1 MLVNM
6 DFDLSFLR
14 QAIGQS
20 DHSTLSSLLTDSLQ
34 QLDPNTQFELFADLY
49 EQKVVSQWSDEKVLD
64 AVKTFH
70 KQSLQG
76 QFFDQSWGDD
86 GMYDTITPL
95 TESWYNEA
103 GFWLDVLCSGQQ
115 ERSKA
120 CRLEGLRLLLELI
133 DQLDEE
139 HILVP
144 HDTLGE
150 ENLYTRCD
158 YRDYY
163 RQIEK

>member
-1 MLVNM
+1 MHFN
-6 DFDLSFLR
+6 LSSLR

-20 DHSTLSSLLTDSLQ
+20 DSSTLSSLLIESLE
-34 QLDPNTQFELFADLY
+34 QLDTNSQFELFADLY
-49 EQKVVSQWSDEKVLD
+49 EQQVVSQWSDEKVLD

-86 GMYDTITPL
+86 GMYDTITSL

-103 GFWLDVLCSGQQ
+103 SFWLDVLCSEQQ

-139 HILVP
+139 NILVP

-150 ENLYTRCD
+150 ENLCTRCD
-158 YRDYY
+158 YRTYY
-163 RQIEK
+163 LQLQNAYR

>member
-1 MLVNM
+1 MQFNLP
-6 DFDLSFLR
+6 SLR
-14 QAIGQS
+14 QAIEQA
-20 DHSTLSSLLTDSLQ
+20 DRHNLANLLVDGLE
-34 QLDPNTQFELFADLY
+34 QLDANSQFELFADLY
-49 EQKVVSQWSDEKVLD
+49 KQKVGSQWSDEKVLD

-103 GFWLDVLCSGQQ
+103 GFWLDVLCSEEQ

-139 HILVP
+139 NILVP
-144 HDTLGE
+144 HDTIGE
-150 ENLYTRCD
+150 ENIYTRCD
-158 YRDYY
+158 YRNYY
-163 RQIEK
+163 RQLEK

>member
-1 MLVNM
+1 MQ
-6 DFDLSFLR
+6 FDLSSLR
-14 QAIGQS
+14 QAIEQA
-20 DHSTLSSLLTDSLQ
+20 DRQTLANLLVDGLEH
-34 QLDPNTQFELFADLY
+34 LDANSQFELLAELY

-64 AVKTFH
+64 AVRAFH
-70 KQSLQG
+70 KKSLQG
-76 QFFDQSWGDD
+76 KFFDDNWGYD
-86 GMYDTITPL
+86 GRYDAITPL
-95 TESWYNEA
+95 TQSWYDEA
-103 GFWLDVLCSGQQ
+103 GFWLDVLCAEEQ

-120 CRLEGLRLLLELI
+120 CCLEGLRLLLELI

-139 HILVP
+139 NILVP

-163 RQIEK
+163 RQLEK